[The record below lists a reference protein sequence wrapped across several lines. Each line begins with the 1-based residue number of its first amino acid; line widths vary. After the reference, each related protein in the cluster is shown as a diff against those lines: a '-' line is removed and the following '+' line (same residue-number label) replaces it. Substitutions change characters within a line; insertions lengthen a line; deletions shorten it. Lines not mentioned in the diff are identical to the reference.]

1 MSARTILLYLFG
13 HAGAVRRVASSPAA
27 LPVGILLV
35 LSAAVARN
43 YDQEW
48 FGSSAM
54 WLFRPLIFSLFSGAW
69 LLFFVSRAW
78 ADEPLSETLRPGG
91 GSGVTWS
98 FFGCFWMTAPIAW
111 LYAIPMERMFDPVNA
126 ARGNVWLLSIVS
138 LWRVLLMSRVISVIG
153 GMPFVQ
159 ALGKVLLPAS
169 LEVLIVGFVAGM
181 GRAVLAGMGGLRN
194 SPAEDVLAR
203 ALSASMTLSL
213 AALFLAWVLHF
224 TFGRQ
229 PRRAPGW
236 TSLDTRSGQR
246 GIPWAFLVIV
256 AAACAAISVVPQQE
270 MQRSHHAHVLAQ
282 KKDWAGLV
290 SYLSQHRKEDFPPSI
305 VLPPSPWE
313 LFSSKDLTA
322 VVPFLTEGTPAWV
335 RDLYFGHLEQ
345 VLVQPHW
352 HSWAGQ
358 TDFEKL
364 FVALERLPGG
374 KAMLQRSAARM
385 QAGMSPQ
392 ENEQRKKQE
401 RDPISQLL
409 RYIP

>member
-1 MSARTILLYLFG
+1 MNARTILLYLFG
-13 HAGAVRRVASSPAA
+13 HAGAIRRVASSPAA
-27 LPVGILLV
+27 LPAGILLV

-78 ADEPLSETLRPGG
+78 ADEPLSESLRPGG

-138 LWRVLLMSRVISVIG
+138 LWRVVLMSRVISVIG

-169 LEVLIVGFVAGM
+169 LEVLIVGLVAGM
-181 GRAVLAGMGGLRN
+181 GRVVLAGMGGLRN

-213 AALFLAWVLHF
+213 AALFLAWVLHENY
-224 TFGRQ
+224 GRK

-236 TSLDTRSGQR
+236 TSLDLKSGDR
-246 GIPWAFLVIV
+246 GFPWAFLAIV
-256 AAACAAISVVPQQE
+256 AVVCSGISLVPQQE
-270 MQRSHHAHVLAQ
+270 MQRSHHAQSLARE
-282 KKDWAGLV
+282 KDWSGLV
-290 SYLSQHRKEDFPPSI
+290 SYLSQHGKHDFPPSI

-313 LFSSKDLTA
+313 LFTAADVPA
-322 VVPFLTEGTPAWV
+322 VVPFLTAETPAWV
-335 RDLYFGHLEQ
+335 QELYLGHLEQ
-345 VLVQPHW
+345 VLVQPRW
-352 HSWAGQ
+352 YSWAGK

-364 FVALERLPGG
+364 FGELERLPGG
-374 KAMLQRSAARM
+374 KAMLQRSAARL

-392 ENEQRKKQE
+392 ENDERKKQE
-401 RDPISQLL
+401 RDPIGELL